1 MKKTLSLISLVSA
14 VFLTSQAS
22 AKDGLYAGV
31 DLVLSKAQ
39 YKYVNEGVTDP
50 DPESEPQGRIDGN
63 GVGVGASIGY
73 KKSFNQV
80 FVAPEVF
87 YDYLNSSTKDY
98 YHAKI
103 PYQQDTLELRSRY
116 GAKVNIGHDF
126 TEKFSSYLT
135 AGVAS
140 VDQITNSPSLNDSRG
155 KTRNSAIYGLGA
167 IFKLND
173 SWAIR
178 AEFNTQRFN
187 ATYYDANVVSKIR
200 LNVLKTGLVYSF

>member
-1 MKKTLSLISLVSA
+1 MKRTLSLISIVSTI
-14 VFLTSQAS
+14 FLTSQAN

-31 DLVLSKAQ
+31 DLVLSKAK
-39 YKYVNEGVTDP
+39 YKYVNEGAAQTN
-50 DPESEPQGRIDGN
+50 PQSKIDGN

-98 YHAKI
+98 YHTQI

-116 GAKVNIGHDF
+116 GAKVNVGHDF
-126 TEKFSSYLT
+126 TEKFSAYVTGGL
-135 AGVAS
+135 AN
-140 VDQITNSPSLNDSRG
+140 VDQITNSPSLKDSRG
-155 KTRNSAIYGLGA
+155 KTRTSAIYGLGA
-167 IFKLND
+167 IFNLND
-173 SWAIR
+173 NWAIR

-187 ATYYDANVVSKIR
+187 ATYYDPNVVSKTR